1 MGVIKVKFKDGSTA
15 DIPDSLKEKALAKGA
30 VVVNEASAPKI
41 GGTILMKFQDGSTAN
56 IPQNLKDK
64 ALAKGAVVVQQTAT
78 PKAPEN
84 EGYEVKKKIYLSRTM
99 VDKSRPRNKTFCGL
113 YSAMDW
119 LLRVAVARLANRKKG
134 QVLIGGIKH
143 QRLYLH

>member
-56 IPQNLKDK
+56 ILQNLKDK

-84 EGYEVKKKIYLSRTM
+84 EGYEVKKKDIPLS
-99 VDKSRPRNKTFCGL
+99 
-113 YSAMDW
+113 
-119 LLRVAVARLANRKKG
+119 
-134 QVLIGGIKH
+134 
-143 QRLYLH
+143 